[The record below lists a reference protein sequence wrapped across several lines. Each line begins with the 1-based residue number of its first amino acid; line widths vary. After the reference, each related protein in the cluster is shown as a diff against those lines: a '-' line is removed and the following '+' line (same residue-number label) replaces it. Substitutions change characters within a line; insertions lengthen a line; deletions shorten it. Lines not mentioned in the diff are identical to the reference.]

1 MIQVCTPFS
10 TSFGNVWTVSKFW
23 TPHDEILRGKTKSR
37 NSPPN
42 KARSAWF
49 ARFAWSVRS
58 ASLHFSMT
66 VVAWMRALKAIYA
79 IWNGFSANGFWVHSF
94 ARFWIPKAGFWIPIP
109 SIPDSTCKNFLD
121 SGIRIT
127 LHRAI
132 CHRQKV
138 IPFDLVFS
146 HKEQHYFPLHGDWK
160 NKQASNKES
169 TRYHHAESKCIMPRF
184 PYFTNDYI
192 EIPSEVRNSLQESH
206 KVYM

>member
-1 MIQVCTPFS
+1 MTKFYEAKQNREIPRPTKRGLHGLHGLRGLYGPQVC
-10 TSFGNVWTVSKFW
+10 
-23 TPHDEILRGKTKSR
+23 IL
-37 NSPPN
+37 
-42 KARSAWF
+42 AWP
-49 ARFAWSVRS
+49 WLHGCVR
-58 ASLHFSMT
+58 
-66 VVAWMRALKAIYA
+66 VKAIYA

-169 TRYHHAESKCIMPRF
+169 TRYHHADPKCIMPRF